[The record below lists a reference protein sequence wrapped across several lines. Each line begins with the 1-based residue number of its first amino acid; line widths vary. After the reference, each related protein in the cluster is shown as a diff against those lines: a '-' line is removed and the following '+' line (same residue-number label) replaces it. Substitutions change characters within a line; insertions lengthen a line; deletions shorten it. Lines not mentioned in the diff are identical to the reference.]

1 MLAGVTQ
8 TVSKY
13 KLKLTWKGLKGL
25 GKPIK
30 TIAGLT
36 EAFGKDITGQFEM
49 ANVDVPA
56 MANGGIVNPRT
67 GGTMVRVGE
76 AGKSEAIVPL
86 PANGLGGSI
95 TINVNAGLGADGSK
109 IGQLIVDELQAYQRR
124 VGALPLK
131 VSA

>member
-1 MLAGVTQ
+1 
-8 TVSKY
+8 
-13 KLKLTWKGLKGL
+13 
-25 GKPIK
+25 
-30 TIAGLT
+30 
-36 EAFGKDITGQFEM
+36 M
-49 ANVDVPA
+49 AD
-56 MANGGIVNPRT
+56 GGIVNPRT

-86 PANGLGGSI
+86 PAGGLGGSI